1 MPTQRYA
8 LESGGPERLEVS
20 WKGVYKNFTIKLD
33 DKVIGSLSGQK
44 ELKAGQDFTLPDG
57 SVLHA
62 QLIQKLSGAEL
73 QILRNGEP
81 LPGSAAD
88 PEQRLKVAYGIVFFL
103 AGLNIV
109 LGLIATLFQIEFLQ
123 AAGISI
129 GSVVF
134 GLIFLALGF
143 LVKRGSAIAL
153 LIAIVL
159 FALDGVLGLVFAIM
173 GGFNPSIAGI
183 VARIILII
191 PMVQGV
197 GAIRA
202 LKQQPARGS

>member
-8 LESGGPERLEVS
+8 LESGGPERLEVT

-33 DKVIGSLSGQK
+33 DKVIGSFPGQK
-44 ELKAGQDFTLPDG
+44 ELKAGQDFALPDG

-88 PEQRLKVAYGIVFFL
+88 PEQRLKVAYGIVFFV

-109 LGLIATLFQIEFLQ
+109 LGLIAILFQIEFLQ

-159 FALDGVLGLVFAIM
+159 FALDGVLGLVFAIV

-183 VARIILII
+183 VTRIILII

-202 LKQQPARGS
+202 LKQEPARGS